1 MNEQCRCSLAEGL
14 ETVRC
19 QEDPSL
25 FLFMLFCLETLLG
38 RIWVAK
44 KQKKQTPRERFV
56 KKEQATVMSHAAL
69 REEVATKV
77 ARALE
82 SSRDEVLAD
91 RIIKRAVEFPQTDFP
106 KWREGKEPKARRS

>member
-1 MNEQCRCSLAEGL
+1 MPLLAGGGLGNRALPGGSVSLPL
-14 ETVRC
+14 HC
-19 QEDPSL
+19 CP
-25 FLFMLFCLETLLG
+25 FCDTLLG
-38 RIWVAK
+38 RILRS
-44 KQKKQTPRERFV
+44 QKKNQTPRERFV
-56 KKEQATVMSHAAL
+56 KKELAAVMSHAAL